1 MQFKAMKN
9 LTLASV
15 GNVLA
20 LLLVLLSLLTM
31 AFFGYQ
37 FYADPTKPEW
47 ANVFTGAGAVLAAS
61 VSALVAFRSVAL
73 VEESQRPY
81 PYPYID
87 VKSRYGLSLIKIK
100 NGGGSAAHR
109 VYFEWEG
116 GAPCLRQGSQDE
128 AQPIHFAGDA
138 THAIAVLMPG
148 DEQATMLGV
157 HHWVARQLKAHKRE
171 LKGNVVFQDIK
182 GRPHRTPFFIDT
194 LFYGWALADETELL
208 KAQRA
213 ITELPPVL
221 AKMSK
226 TLENISRELKA

>member
-1 MQFKAMKN
+1 MTRI
-9 LTLASV
+9 TLPAL
-15 GNVLA
+15 GNALA

-100 NGGGSAAHR
+100 NAGGSAAHR

-116 GAPCLRQGSQDE
+116 GAPSLRQGSQDE

-138 THAIAVLMPG
+138 AHAIAVLMPG

-157 HHWVARQLKAHKRE
+157 HHWVAQQLKTHKQE
-171 LKGNVVFQDIK
+171 LKGNVVFQDVK
-182 GRPHRTPFFIDT
+182 GRTHRTPFFIDT
-194 LFYGWALADETELL
+194 SFYEWALADETELL
-208 KAQRA
+208 KAQNA
-213 ITELPPVL
+213 VTELPAAL
-221 AKMSK
+221 AKMNQS
-226 TLENISRELKA
+226 LERIGRGLKA

>member
-1 MQFKAMKN
+1 MTRI
-9 LTLASV
+9 TLPAL
-15 GNVLA
+15 GNALA

-87 VKSRYGLSLIKIK
+87 IKSRYGLSLIKIK
-100 NGGGSAAHR
+100 NAGGSAAHR
-109 VYFEWEG
+109 VYFEWDG
-116 GAPCLRQGSQDE
+116 GIPCIRQGSQSK
-128 AQPIHFAGDA
+128 AQPIHFASDA
-138 THAIAVLMPG
+138 EHAIAVLMPG
-148 DEQATMLGV
+148 DEQAVMLGV
-157 HHWVARQLKAHKRE
+157 HHWVAQQLKANKLE
-171 LKGNVVFQDIK
+171 LKGNMVFQDVK
-182 GRPHRTPFFIDT
+182 GRTHRTPFFIDT
-194 LFYGWALADETELL
+194 SFYEWALADESELL

-213 ITELPPVL
+213 MTELPAVL
-221 AKMSK
+221 AKMNQS
-226 TLENISRELKA
+226 LEHISRGLKA

>member
-1 MQFKAMKN
+1 MGY
-9 LTLASV
+9 LTLASA
-15 GNVLA
+15 GNALA

-31 AFFGYQ
+31 AFLGYQ

-100 NGGGSAAHR
+100 NAGGSAAHR
-109 VYFEWEG
+109 VYFEWDG
-116 GAPCLRQGSQDE
+116 GAPCIRQGSQDE

-138 THAIAVLMPG
+138 AHAIAVLMPG
-148 DEQATMLGV
+148 DEQDTLLGA
-157 HHWVARQLKAHKRE
+157 HFWVSQQFKANQRE
-171 LKGNVVFQDIK
+171 LKGSVVFQDVK
-182 GRPHRTPFFIDT
+182 GRTHRTPFCMDT
-194 LFYGWALADETELL
+194 SFYEWALADETERL
-208 KAQRA
+208 KAERA
-213 ITELPPVL
+213 MTELPAAL
-221 AKMSK
+221 AKMNQS
-226 TLENISRELKA
+226 LERIGRGLKA